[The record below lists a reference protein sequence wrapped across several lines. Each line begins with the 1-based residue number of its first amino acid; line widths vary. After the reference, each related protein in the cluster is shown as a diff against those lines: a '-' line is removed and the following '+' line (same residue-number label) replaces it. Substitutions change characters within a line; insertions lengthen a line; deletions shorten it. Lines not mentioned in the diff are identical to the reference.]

1 MDETL
6 EERLAA
12 VERTL
17 TDGDHDLTALE
28 NAGERADR
36 LDDLEAEMDTLDER
50 IAELEAATQALRGYV
65 GNIRATNNEVEQRAD
80 LALEKA
86 ESALEA
92 SRPPTDGNDGH
103 RHTDTGASSDS
114 RQNKRSHAG
123 EDAPRERTPPRT
135 DPTALANPEYE
146 PTPDGKT
153 RTTDDG
159 RRGVIARIRQFV

>member
-28 NAGERADR
+28 DVGETVDR
-36 LDDLEAEMDTLDER
+36 LDALDAETDTLDER

-86 ESALEA
+86 EAALDA
-92 SRPPTDGNDGH
+92 SRNPATEDGGQRQAADDA
-103 RHTDTGASSDS
+103 TDS
-114 RQNKRSHAG
+114 RPNERGHAG
-123 EDAPRERTPPRT
+123 ETTSRGKSPSQTN
-135 DPTALANPEYE
+135 PTTLANPEYE
-146 PTPDGKT
+146 PVPDGKPKPA
-153 RTTDDG
+153 DEG
-159 RRGVIARIRQFV
+159 KEGVLARIRQFV

>member
-28 NAGERADR
+28 NAVETVDR
-36 LDDLEAEMDTLDER
+36 LDGLETEIEALDDR

-65 GNIRATNNEVEQRAD
+65 GNVRATNNEVEQRAD

-86 ESALEA
+86 ESALDA
-92 SRPPTDGNDGH
+92 SPNPAKGNDGQRHAADVPPDH
-103 RHTDTGASSDS
+103 RTDPGGHT
-114 RQNKRSHAG
+114 G
-123 EDAPRERTPPRT
+123 ETTSLGQIPPRT
-135 DPTALANPEYE
+135 DPTALANPEHE
-146 PTPDGKT
+146 PDGKT
-153 RTTDDG
+153 EATDEQG
-159 RRGVIARIRQFV
+159 WGVLARIRQFV